1 MAMELSNVVILYP
14 PQLEHMAKE
23 LQNTLGVQALICTTN
38 VAAVPAD
45 ASPDGSTAGIFFDAF
60 PCASGELPNIRVHGA
75 LAGKD
80 VVLLMSQDEELL
92 APSSWSQL
100 SLLLFLQSFVVPHP
114 IAEHAKE
121 KFKDSVPTGA
131 FDMSSVR
138 SLRVVLPW
146 MRQCRS
152 ERTVRWARQA
162 DDTEPWTNTMPH
174 GEWLDVPAAQT
185 FAMLLSADPMPPPGG
200 VRAPRAPPPPPKWL
214 LTLDI
219 HDDLRPLDDPLAC
232 VEGALLGSGKWANP
246 RVAYNLLD
254 GTGTYFASVTH
265 SFLVRTFR
273 PACAACL
280 ASTFVVFPDPGAY
293 VRFSGMFAN
302 ALQLPT
308 DRVLYIEKSRVGLEV
323 VQSAALF
330 YQSTSGAK
338 TARASLPDGAYVLV
352 ADDIYG
358 SGSTFWAPATTV
370 RAHFEGT
377 GTVVGFITHFNAQY
391 NPATV
396 AAFVARLYGDAAPC
410 DYSFFYTSDS
420 VPNATRWL
428 TEEVAT
434 RVAAGQPRLVEI
446 VPCAPVVAEWL
457 QGTFRASPWPRAAH
471 QAAAK
476 YLPLA
481 LAAAAGALATAAL
494 VWVGGARRSSA

>member
-1 MAMELSNVVILYP
+1 
-14 PQLEHMAKE
+14 
-23 LQNTLGVQALICTTN
+23 
-38 VAAVPAD
+38 
-45 ASPDGSTAGIFFDAF
+45 
-60 PCASGELPNIRVHGA
+60 
-75 LAGKD
+75 
-80 VVLLMSQDEELL
+80 
-92 APSSWSQL
+92 
-100 SLLLFLQSFVVPHP
+100 
-114 IAEHAKE
+114 
-121 KFKDSVPTGA
+121 
-131 FDMSSVR
+131 
-138 SLRVVLPW
+138 
-146 MRQCRS
+146 
-152 ERTVRWARQA
+152 
-162 DDTEPWTNTMPH
+162 
-174 GEWLDVPAAQT
+174 
-185 FAMLLSADPMPPPGG
+185 MPPPGG

-280 ASTFVVFPDPGAY
+280 ASTFVVFPDAGAY

-330 YQSTSGAK
+330 YQAPAAPRPRVRPCRTAHTSSSPMISRK
-338 TARASLPDGAYVLV
+338 W
-352 ADDIYG
+352 
-358 SGSTFWAPATTV
+358 STFWARHG

-396 AAFVARLYGDAAPC
+396 AAFVARL
-410 DYSFFYTSDS
+410 
-420 VPNATRWL
+420 
-428 TEEVAT
+428 
-434 RVAAGQPRLVEI
+434 
-446 VPCAPVVAEWL
+446 
-457 QGTFRASPWPRAAH
+457 
-471 QAAAK
+471 
-476 YLPLA
+476 
-481 LAAAAGALATAAL
+481 
-494 VWVGGARRSSA
+494 